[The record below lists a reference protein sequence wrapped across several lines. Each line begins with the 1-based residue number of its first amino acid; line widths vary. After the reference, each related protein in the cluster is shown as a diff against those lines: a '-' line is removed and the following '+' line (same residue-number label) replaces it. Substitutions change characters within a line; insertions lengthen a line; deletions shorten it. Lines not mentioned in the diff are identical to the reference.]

1 MQLPVVWTPRL
12 HDESGGPN
20 LHHWHSTGFVLA
32 TFYVTITPPFMDTR
46 RRLSRLA
53 QRRGHPVLQVEVCFE
68 HWCRVLISPLFSLRV
83 EQPLRIRSDGVHHH
97 RHSW

>member
-46 RRLSRLA
+46 RRLLSSALVVDFFKTLEPRTA
-53 QRRGHPVLQVEVCFE
+53 TVTRRNWPQSNHDQKVAMPHGITLK
-68 HWCRVLISPLFSLRV
+68 LF
-83 EQPLRIRSDGVHHH
+83 PRIEKFG
-97 RHSW
+97 